1 MMANTTP
8 CVMAATGSELL
19 GGKYNKTPGVKM
31 ANKIAITIN
40 IRRFIFIYIMWIKNR
55 QKLML
60 PKERNLVQNAKND
73 MCMVSNNVVVSGS
86 NTLYEPPK

>member
-8 CVMAATGSELL
+8 CVMAATGSELF

-40 IRRFIFIYIMWIKNR
+40 IRKFIFVYIIWIKIG
-55 QKLML
+55 
-60 PKERNLVQNAKND
+60 KN
-73 MCMVSNNVVVSGS
+73 
-86 NTLYEPPK
+86 